1 MTTNAAAPTETGPAP
16 GAALLDEDG
25 FVAFLAEAL
34 AAAPRTPR
42 YERLIATIEAA
53 VRAGRLPPGA
63 VLPRE
68 PDLAARLG
76 LSRQTVGRALND
88 LARRGLLT
96 RRRGIGTFV
105 AAPPVEHPL
114 GRLASFVRTLAVDG
128 RPPASHLL
136 GIRLTV
142 DPDASPRLTGDAA
155 GTVCEIDRLFRAG
168 GEPFALERVYLRP
181 ADAARLSPERL
192 AGGVV
197 YDLLREACG
206 IAVTR
211 GEETL
216 RLARL
221 DRAEAA
227 LLGATPDDPAFLVL
241 RVAYAGD
248 RPVEVRRSLVR
259 GDRAAFRI
267 DATGPHPAAVA
278 DLLPPSA

>member
-1 MTTNAAAPTETGPAP
+1 
-16 GAALLDEDG
+16 LDEDG
-25 FVAFLAEAL
+25 FVAVLAAAL

-42 YERLIATIEAA
+42 YEHLIATIEDAI
-53 VRAGRLPPGA
+53 RAGRLPPGA

-88 LARRGLLT
+88 LARRGLLV

-128 RPPASHLL
+128 RPPDSQLL

-168 GEPFALERVYLRP
+168 GEPFVLEHVYLRP
-181 ADAARLSPERL
+181 ADAARLPPERL

-241 RVAYAGD
+241 RVAYAGNT
-248 RPVEVRRSLVR
+248 PVEVRRSLVR

-267 DATGPHPAAVA
+267 DATGPAPAVVA
-278 DLLPPSA
+278 DLLSPSA